1 MTVHRIVRGV
11 AGAMVL
17 LSLLL
22 SYNNKWWLLLALFA
36 GLNLLQ
42 SAFTDKCPLLSLLRK
57 MGVKEC
63 GHNQAEMKTKL

>member
-17 LSLLL
+17 VSLLL
-22 SYNNKWWLLLALFA
+22 SYNNKWWLILALLA
-36 GLNLLQ
+36 GVNLLQ
-42 SAFTDKCPLLSLLRK
+42 SAFTDTCPLLALLRR

-63 GHNQAEMKTKL
+63 GHSAAEMKSRL